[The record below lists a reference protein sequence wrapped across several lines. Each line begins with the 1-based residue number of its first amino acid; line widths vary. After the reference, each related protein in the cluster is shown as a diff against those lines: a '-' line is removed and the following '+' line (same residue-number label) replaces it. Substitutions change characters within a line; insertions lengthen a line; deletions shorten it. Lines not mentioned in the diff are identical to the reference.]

1 MKSLV
6 EFPSLIL
13 NYPFFLLSSTLRFSF
28 AALCTTN
35 FSQSFLYKMCR
46 DKQRDN
52 VLAATIHDGGYR
64 DAGN

>member
-6 EFPSLIL
+6 EFPCLIL

-35 FSQSFLYKMCR
+35 FSQSFLYIMCR
-46 DKQRDN
+46 DKQRDYA
-52 VLAATIHDGGYR
+52 LAATIYDGGNR
-64 DAGN
+64 GNGN